1 LKSNFYYSLKP
12 HHRIEL
18 NNRLIDGGWANY
30 DEVQEWLKS
39 IGCEIIRNALTRYGA
54 KHRAAFEERQQAD
67 EYRRACGDEL
77 ADEIE
82 VNAKN
87 LTATAQRASQ
97 YLADVIERQLKELSE
112 RELVTPMEVMQAA
125 NTLSKLVSSI
135 GTLNTSFVVQKKL
148 ADEIKAKMEAKLD
161 AMQQGGQLNGI
172 DEDFMRRMRTE
183 VLGMG

>member
-1 LKSNFYYSLKP
+1 MKTNFYYSLKP
-12 HHRIEL
+12 HHRIEF
-18 NNRLIDGGWANY
+18 NNRLIDSGWTDY
-30 DEVQEWLKS
+30 DGHREWLKS
-39 IGCEIIRNALTRYGA
+39 IGCDIVKSSIVKYGIS
-54 KHRAAFEERQQAD
+54 HRATFEERQRAE

-125 NTLSKLVSSI
+125 NTLNKLVSSI

-148 ADEIKAKMEAKLD
+148 ADEVRAKMEAKLD
-161 AMQQGGQLNGI
+161 AMGGDAKTGI
-172 DEDFMRRMRTE
+172 TQEFLDEMRGILRI
-183 VLGMG
+183 

>member
-1 LKSNFYYSLKP
+1 MSALGKYGVS
-12 HHRIEL
+12 HR
-18 NNRLIDGGWANY
+18 
-30 DEVQEWLKS
+30 
-39 IGCEIIRNALTRYGA
+39 TT
-54 KHRAAFEERQQAD
+54 FEERQQAE

-112 RELVTPMEVMQAA
+112 RELASPYEVLQAA

-135 GTLNTSFVVQKKL
+135 GTLNTSFLTQKKL
-148 ADEIKAKMEAKLD
+148 ADEVKAKIEAKIE
-161 AMQQGGQLNGI
+161 AMQEDGQLQGV
-172 DEDFMRRMRTE
+172 DEEFMRRMRTE

>member
-1 LKSNFYYSLKP
+1 LKANFYYLLKP

-18 NNRLIDGGWANY
+18 NNRLIDSGWSDYAGHR
-30 DEVQEWLKS
+30 EWLKS
-39 IGCEIIRNALTRYGA
+39 IDCEIAMSALGKYGA
-54 KHRAAFEERQQAD
+54 SHRATFEERQQAE

-77 ADEIE
+77 ADQIE

-112 RELVTPMEVMQAA
+112 RELATPFEVSQAA
-125 NTLSKLVSSI
+125 NTLSKLVSAI

-148 ADEIKAKMEAKLD
+148 ADEIKAKLEARLD
-161 AMQQGGQLNGI
+161 AMQSGDEKQGITL
-172 DEDFMRRMRTE
+172 EFMNRIRTE
-183 VLGMG
+183 VLGLE

>member
-1 LKSNFYYSLKP
+1 LKTNFYYSLKP
-12 HHRIEL
+12 NHRIEL
-18 NNRLIDGGWANY
+18 NNRLIDSGWSDYAGHR
-30 DEVQEWLKS
+30 EWLRS
-39 IGCEIIRNALTRYGA
+39 IGCEIAMSALTKYGA
-54 KHRAAFEERQQAD
+54 SHRATFEERQQAE

-77 ADEIE
+77 ADQIE

-112 RELVTPMEVMQAA
+112 RELATPFEVLQAA
-125 NTLSKLVSSI
+125 NTLSKLVSAI

-148 ADEIKAKMEAKLD
+148 ADEVKAKLEAKLD
-161 AMQQGGQLNGI
+161 AMQEGGQLQGV